1 MAYNSVDN
9 VADKKGNKLEIGREI
24 YLAEKLVESMEDY
37 WVLLMVYKVA
47 AEMEQNKVA
56 KMVNLTAPMKVW
68 TMVALMVL
76 FVVADLAETMENEK
90 GKWRVENL
98 VSMTVTC

>member
-1 MAYNSVDN
+1 MVDN
-9 VADKKGNKLEIGREI
+9 
-24 YLAEKLVESMEDY
+24 
-37 WVLLMVYKVA
+37 VA

-68 TMVALMVL
+68 TMVALMEL

-90 GKWRVENL
+90 EKWRVENL
-98 VSMTVTC
+98 VSMKVTW